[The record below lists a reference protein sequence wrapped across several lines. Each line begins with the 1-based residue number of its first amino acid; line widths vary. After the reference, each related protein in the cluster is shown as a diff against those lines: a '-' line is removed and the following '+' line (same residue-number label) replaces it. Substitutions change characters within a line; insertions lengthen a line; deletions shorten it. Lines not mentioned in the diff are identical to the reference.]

1 MKVYVGVTDRD
12 WIRQLSR
19 ISDLDQVNFWLPSP
33 TQGFAALQHGGL
45 FLFKSK
51 ASDGNQIVGAGVFDD
66 FVRARVLEAWE
77 WFGAGNGVESL
88 DELVARVRKYR
99 HVQEVLPYDTEI
111 GCVLLRMTEFFP
123 VSERLPAPTDWSPE
137 IVRGRGYDTDQLAAD
152 HPVVQA
158 VGQYLRT
165 GEKLPETLPEHIR
178 AQMFGDARLVVPRL
192 GQAAFKAVIA
202 NNYGYHCAITGDKV
216 RPVLEAAHILPVAA
230 GGAHR
235 PDNGLLLRSDMHTL
249 FDRGYIAV
257 DPKLRLVVS
266 PRLREEFGNGD
277 ALYAKAGAEIARP
290 ERRED
295 RPNREF
301 LEWHM
306 ETVFKKTA

>member
-1 MKVYVGVTDRD
+1 MRVFVGNTDKN
-12 WIRQLSR
+12 WITQLSAKGE
-19 ISDLDQVNFWLPSP
+19 LDQVNFWYPSAE
-33 TQGFAALQHGGL
+33 QGFSALNHGDL

-51 ASDGNQIVGAGVFDD
+51 ADFGNQIVGAGIFDV
-66 FVRARVLEAWE
+66 FVRARVRDAWD
-77 WFGAGNGVESL
+77 WFGEANGTQSLESL
-88 DELVARVRKYR
+88 LSRLRQYRKISD
-99 HVQEVLPYDTEI
+99 HLPYETEI
-111 GCVLLRMTEFFP
+111 GCVLLRTVEFFSP
-123 VSERLPAPTDWSPE
+123 DKYLPAPEDWSPN
-137 IVRGRGYDTDQLAAD
+137 IVRGRGYDTDQLSAD
-152 HPVVQA
+152 HPVVRA

-165 GEKLPETLPEHIR
+165 GEGLPEDLPEHIR
-178 AQMFGDARLVVPRL
+178 AQMFGDAKLVVPRL

-230 GGAHR
+230 GGVHR

-257 DPKLRLVVS
+257 DPKLRLAVS

-277 ALYAKAGAEIARP
+277 ALYAKAGTEIARP
-290 ERRED
+290 ERRAD
-295 RPNREF
+295 RPNPEF

-306 ETVFKKTA
+306 ETLFKKTA